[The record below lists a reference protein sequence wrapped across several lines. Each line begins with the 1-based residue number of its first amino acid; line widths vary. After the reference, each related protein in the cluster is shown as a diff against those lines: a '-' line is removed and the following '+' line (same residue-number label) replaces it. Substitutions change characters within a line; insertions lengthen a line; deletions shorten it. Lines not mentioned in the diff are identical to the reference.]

1 MTHELPSLEYEYNA
15 LEPFIDA
22 QTMEIHHSK
31 HHQTYVDNLNKALK
45 DHSDLADKPIDEL
58 LDDVSKIP
66 EDIRQAVINHG
77 GGHWNHSF
85 FWTILK
91 AETQLQGEILESID
105 NELGS
110 MSDFKEQFRATAL
123 SQFGSGW
130 AWLVVNKDKKL
141 EIVKTL
147 NQDNPISQGKIP
159 ILVVD
164 VWEHAYYLRYQNKR
178 ADYIDNFF
186 EVINWDQVNKNYLE
200 AISN

>member
-1 MTHELPSLEYEYNA
+1 MAHELPSLEYEYSA
-15 LEPFIDA
+15 LEPYIDA

-31 HHQTYVDNLNKALK
+31 HHQTYVNNLNKSLSSHPELV
-45 DHSDLADKPIDEL
+45 DTPIDEL
-58 LDDVSKIP
+58 LDDINKIP

-91 AETQLQGEILESID
+91 TETQLQGEIFNAID
-105 NELGS
+105 KDFGS
-110 MSDFKEQFRATAL
+110 VSDFKEKFRAAAL
-123 SQFGSGW
+123 GQFGSGW
-130 AWLVVNKDKKL
+130 AWLVVNGEKKL

-147 NQDNPISQGKIP
+147 NQDNPISQGKVP

-164 VWEHAYYLRYQNKR
+164 VWEHAYYLKYQNKR

-186 EVINWDQVNKNYLE
+186 EVIIDHGLNPP
-200 AISN
+200 AT